1 MKPIKT
7 LLPFSRWL
15 LRILVLLWVILR
27 NLEVIQGMNLENQ
40 HFYIALA
47 LVIFSILLFAGGFSS
62 KPGLTVISA
71 LFLTLIFIYKIYLG
85 FVPQVNEQQVISF
98 VFLSISIYFM
108 SSANK

>member
-15 LRILVLLWVILR
+15 LRILVLVWVIMQYVK
-27 NLEVIQGMNLENQ
+27 VIQGLDVQHQ
-40 HFYIALA
+40 HFYIALGFVLFA
-47 LVIFSILLFAGGFSS
+47 LLLFAGGFSS

-71 LFLTLIFIYKIYLG
+71 IFLTLLFTYRIYIN
-85 FVPQVNEQQVISF
+85 FVPAVTEAQIISF
-98 VFLSISIYFM
+98 VFLSISIYFL